1 MKRKITSVLMAAILG
16 ASLLA
21 GCGST
26 SSETSAEQTASTQ
39 AAASEDA
46 QADSAQTEAAQTEAA
61 QEAADSGSGEEVT
74 LSFLSWYN
82 EETMGDFIEAFEA
95 ENPNITIDL
104 QYVPPVTEYVEKFL
118 ILSAS
123 EEMTDL
129 FFTCAENKKEVVD
142 RQLALDLSDMEIF
155 DRIEERTAATYG
167 ADGEVYAFAPLAWTG
182 AIFYNVDLFEEYG
195 VEVPTTWDEFVEAC
209 RVFRDNGIEPY
220 ANSQGNERD
229 LCQSLYQSMVISQ
242 NPNADQEINEG
253 TATFEQYYTEPLQI
267 WYDDMVASGLYSNL
281 SMGLSGE
288 QLQSMFASGQVAM
301 ISCGPWDLA
310 TYRELGVNFDTFP
323 LADKEGNVI
332 LGGAV
337 DPGFSV
343 SSTSEHQEEALKF
356 IEFMTREE
364 NLLTYH
370 DLTGRAIV
378 VDGIDYEMDPLY
390 DKYIEQT
397 VDGDFYLAQIE
408 WENSAAIMEEFN
420 TAIQDVLTG
429 ADTIDNVPKR
439 LDAKNAE
446 LGLDALSE

>member
-1 MKRKITSVLMAAILG
+1 MKRKITSVIMAAILG

-39 AAASEDA
+39 AAASEDTR
-46 QADSAQTEAAQTEAA
+46 ADSAETEAA

-74 LSFLSWYN
+74 LTFLSWYN
-82 EETMGDFIEAFEA
+82 EETMGGFIEAFEA
-95 ENPNITIDL
+95 ENPNIKIDL
-104 QYVPPVTEYVEKFL
+104 QYVPPVTEYVDKFL

-142 RQLALDLSDMEIF
+142 RQLAVDLQDMEIF
-155 DRIEERTAATYG
+155 DRIDERTAATYG
-167 ADGEVYAFAPLAWTG
+167 EDGAVYAFAPLAWTG
-182 AIFYNVDLFEEYG
+182 VIFYNVDLFEQVGIE
-195 VEVPTTWDEFVEAC
+195 EPPATWDAFIEAC
-209 RVFRDNGIEPY
+209 QIFRDNGIEPY
-220 ANSQGNERD
+220 ADSTGNERNI
-229 LCQSLYQSMVISQ
+229 CQYLYQSMVISQ

-253 TATFEQYYTEPLQI
+253 TATFEQYYTEPLKM
-267 WYDDMVASGLYSNL
+267 WYDDMVATGLYSNL

-301 ISCGPWDLA
+301 IGCGPWDLA

-323 LADKEGNVI
+323 LADSEGNVI
-332 LGGAV
+332 LSGAV
-337 DPGFSV
+337 DPGISI
-343 SSTSEHQEEALKF
+343 SSSSEHQEEAMKF

-370 DLTGRAIV
+370 DLTGRALV

-390 DKYIEQT
+390 EKYIEQT
-397 VDGDFYLAQIE
+397 VAGDFYLAQIE
-408 WENSAAIMEEFN
+408 WENSAAIAEEFN

-429 ADTIDNVPKR
+429 ADTIENVPKR

-446 LGLDALSE
+446 LGLDALRE

>member
-1 MKRKITSVLMAAILG
+1 MKRKIVSVIMTAILG

-21 GCGST
+21 GCQSA
-26 SSETSAEQTASTQ
+26 SSETSSGQATASEE
-39 AAASEDA
+39 ASADTVQTETA
-46 QADSAQTEAAQTEAA
+46 QEAAQ
-61 QEAADSGSGEEVT
+61 ADSGSGEEVT
-74 LSFLSWYN
+74 LTFLSWYN
-82 EETMGDFIEAFEA
+82 EETMGGFIEAFEA
-95 ENPNITIDL
+95 ENPNIKIDL

-155 DRIEERTAATYG
+155 DRIDERTAATYG

-195 VEVPTTWDEFVEAC
+195 IDGPPATWDEFVEIC
-209 RVFRDNGIEPY
+209 QVFRDNGIEPY

-281 SMGLSGE
+281 SMGLAAE

-301 ISCGPWDLA
+301 ISAGPWDLA